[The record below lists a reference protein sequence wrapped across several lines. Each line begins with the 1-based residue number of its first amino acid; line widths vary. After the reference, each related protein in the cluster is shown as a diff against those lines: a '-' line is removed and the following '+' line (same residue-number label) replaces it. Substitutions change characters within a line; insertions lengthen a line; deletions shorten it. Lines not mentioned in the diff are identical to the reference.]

1 MRAIEIAPLLGQTLE
16 AAITEERHVPM
27 VDGIVTWAGRTL
39 DANEDLIRD
48 MVHQRAGWILR
59 MAGLDEKLADA
70 IVDGLRKLTIDMAV
84 DPAPSAARQGRG
96 GPRPPRRTASRHD
109 PETMAKVE
117 AWKSE
122 MIENRGGRRLAR
134 RRLGE

>member
-1 MRAIEIAPLLGQTLE
+1 MS
-16 AAITEERHVPM
+16 
-27 VDGIVTWAGRTL
+27 IVTWAGRTL

-84 DPAPSAARQGRG
+84 DPDHPLRAKAEEGLARLAAR
-96 GPRPPRRTASRHD
+96 PPARSRD
-109 PETMAKVE
+109 DGE
-117 AWKSE
+117 
-122 MIENRGGRRLAR
+122 GRRLEER
-134 RRLGE
+134 DDRE